1 MQIIYWNPNDRK
13 YGIFAVEKIKI
24 KTLIL
29 KIKFL
34 FRSAPTAAPA
44 QPVPD
49 QNGDDDKGDE
59 NQVTFCADNS
69 EHIFNFKNRAIFSD
83 FDN

>member
-13 YGIFAVEKIKI
+13 YCIFKVEKIKI
-24 KTLIL
+24 KTFIL

-44 QPVPD
+44 QPIPD
-49 QNGDDDKGDE
+49 QNGEDDKGDE
-59 NQVTFCADNS
+59 NQVTYSTLKIWQFLS
-69 EHIFNFKNRAIFSD
+69 F
-83 FDN
+83 